1 MGVSYGAARAL
12 AVEIAKSAHYM
23 ETIIIIANRSRQE
36 EWKIPHL
43 AQQYED
49 TLAHLR
55 SAVDQI
61 GELMRDAFPTPTTGD
76 E

>member
-1 MGVSYGAARAL
+1 MGVRYGAARAL
-12 AVEIAKSAHYM
+12 AIDIATSAHAM
-23 ETIIIIANRSRQE
+23 EMIIANRSRQD
-36 EWKIPHL
+36 EWEIPHL
-43 AQQYED
+43 AEQYED

-61 GELMRDAFPTPTTGD
+61 GELMRDAFPSPTGD

>member
-1 MGVSYGAARAL
+1 MRVSYGAARAL
-12 AVEIAKSAHYM
+12 AVEISTSAYAM
-23 ETIIIIANRSRQE
+23 AIIIANRSRQD
-36 EWKIPHL
+36 EWEITDL
-43 AQQYED
+43 AKQYED

-61 GELMRDAFPTPTTGD
+61 GELMRDAFPNPTGD

>member
-1 MGVSYGAARAL
+1 MRVSYGAARAL
-12 AVEIAKSAHYM
+12 AIEIAKSAHFM
-23 ETIIIIANRSRQE
+23 EIIIANRSRQDE
-36 EWKIPHL
+36 SEIPEF
-43 AQQYED
+43 AQWYED

-61 GELMRDAFPTPTTGD
+61 GELMRHAFPTPTGD

>member
-1 MGVSYGAARAL
+1 MRVSYGAARAL
-12 AVEIAKSAHYM
+12 AIEIAKSAHAM
-23 ETIIIIANRSRQE
+23 EKIIASSRWPD
-36 EWKIPHL
+36 EWEIPHL
-43 AQQYED
+43 AEQYED

-61 GELMRDAFPTPTTGD
+61 GELMRGAFPNPTTGD

>member
-12 AVEIAKSAHYM
+12 AVEIAKSAHAM
-23 ETIIIIANRSRQE
+23 EIIIANRSRQD
-36 EWKIPHL
+36 EWEIPEF
-43 AQQYED
+43 AKWYED

-61 GELMRDAFPTPTTGD
+61 GELMRDAFPNPTGD

>member
-1 MGVSYGAARAL
+1 
-12 AVEIAKSAHYM
+12 M
-23 ETIIIIANRSRQE
+23 EKIIASSRWPD
-36 EWKIPHL
+36 EWEIPHL
-43 AQQYED
+43 AEQYED

-61 GELMRDAFPTPTTGD
+61 GELMRDAFPNPTGD